1 MKLPATCIFI
11 LILTALFYVSCAN
24 PAENKTKAITQDSSS
39 TPAVKQTKGTSIK
52 FSEENSKVN
61 FVGSKVTG
69 KESGGFKT
77 FSGTIDL
84 VNNKPEESQVSV
96 DIDMASVFTEAG
108 GLADHL
114 RTADFFGVEKYPKAT
129 FISTKIATDK
139 EKGENNYSVTGDLDF
154 HGVKKSITFPAKIVV
169 ADNEVT
175 VDSEFF
181 INRRDFNVN
190 YDGRA
195 NDLIRDEV
203 VLTFNI
209 KAPRQK

>member
-1 MKLPATCIFI
+1 MKLPAGYIF
-11 LILTALFYVSCAN
+11 ILTALFLSSCAN
-24 PAENKTKAITQDSSS
+24 PAENKTKAITQESSS
-39 TPAVKQTKGTSIK
+39 TLTAKQTKGTTIK
-52 FSEENSKVN
+52 FSEANSKIN

-69 KESGGFKT
+69 KESGEFKT

-84 VNNKPEESQVSV
+84 VGNKPEESQVSV
-96 DIDMASVFTEAG
+96 DIDMASVTTDAG

-114 RTADFFGVEKYPKAT
+114 KTADFFEVEKYPKAT
-129 FISTKIATDK
+129 FISTKIASDK
-139 EKGENNYSVTGDLDF
+139 EKGENNYSVTGDLNF

-169 ADNEVT
+169 TDNEVT

-181 INRRDFNVN
+181 INRREFNVN
-190 YDGRA
+190 YAGRA

-203 VLTFNI
+203 VLTLNI